1 MEVKNETVYVIYHN
15 DVPYP
20 HVQKPVYLTKG
31 SAKGQITHIA
41 KELARQRFENRNY
54 GHNYWYDLDR
64 SGQEDLIEEA
74 RNEFK
79 IVEYTPNHI
88 TN

>member
-1 MEVKNETVYVIYHN
+1 MEVKNETIYVIYHN
-15 DVPYP
+15 GTPYP

-41 KELARQRFENRNY
+41 KKLARERFENVDY
-54 GHNYWYDLDR
+54 GHNYWYVLDNTGR
-64 SGQEDLIEEA
+64 EDLIEEA

-79 IVEYTPNHI
+79 IIEYKPSE
-88 TN
+88 